1 MYFLQ
6 AAGQHLGL
14 NYVKAP
20 YGPYAENLNHVRN
33 KGTNES
39 RIIRARRQTESMLSQ
54 LITGFASA

>member
-39 RIIRARRQTESMLSQ
+39 RIIRARRQTESMSFIQ
-54 LITGFASA
+54 NPS